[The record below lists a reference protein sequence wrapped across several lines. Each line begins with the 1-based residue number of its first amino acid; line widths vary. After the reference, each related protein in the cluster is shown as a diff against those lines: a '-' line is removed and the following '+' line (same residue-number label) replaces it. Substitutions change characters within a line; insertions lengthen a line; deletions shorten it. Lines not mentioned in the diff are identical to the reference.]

1 MCPDMWMDRWIWIDV
16 SKYEDGQMDRWIGM
30 SRSCRDTH
38 RYICL
43 GMWMDRWIWIDVCKY
58 VDSYITTYTSCIS
71 EALST
76 TSMRDILR
84 FTPCTTHPPT
94 HPPTHQHTHQHT
106 HMSIGSPCAE
116 WHIAVARL
124 LACVCMCMR
133 VCVRAYLFVCVR
145 ERDRE

>member
-1 MCPDMWMDRWIWIDV
+1 MWMDRWIWIDV

-94 HPPTHQHTHQHT
+94 HPHINTHTNTHTCQSVHLVLNGTLQWR
-106 HMSIGSPCAE
+106 GF
-116 WHIAVARL
+116 L
-124 LACVCMCMR
+124 LVCVCACV
-133 VCVRAYLFVCVR
+133 FVCVHTYLCV
-145 ERDRE
+145 